1 MQLQPGRTAAEIVES
16 NHVAMHLNILAY
28 IIYTAITLYI
38 IFWVGRTFYVNGRI
52 FILRLFQNNAE
63 QTDATNNI
71 ILIAYY
77 LFNTGYAILQFQT
90 WETVTTLSK
99 LISSIAG
106 KTGVLVAILAIT
118 HYFNM
123 VLIFFLSRKAK
134 NKFLTIKN

>member
-1 MQLQPGRTAAEIVES
+1 M
-16 NHVAMHLNILAY
+16 NLNILAY

-38 IFWVGRTFYVNGRI
+38 IFWVGRTFYVNGRM

-77 LFNTGYAILQFQT
+77 LFNIGYAILQFQT
-90 WETVTTLSK
+90 WDNVQTVSK

-106 KTGVLVAILAIT
+106 KTGLLVAILALT

-123 VLIFFLSRKAK
+123 LLIFLLSRRTK
-134 NKFLTIKN
+134 NRFLTAKK